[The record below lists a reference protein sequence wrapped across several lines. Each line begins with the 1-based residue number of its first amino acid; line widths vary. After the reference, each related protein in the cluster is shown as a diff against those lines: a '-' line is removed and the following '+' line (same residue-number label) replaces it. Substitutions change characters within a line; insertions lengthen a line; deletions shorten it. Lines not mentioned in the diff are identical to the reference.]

1 MKKLIT
7 ALILLIIIGTIYFFS
22 DEIVDFVMY
31 EYIYAEDFKYE
42 EGNVYERNTD
52 FLFVSRTDDYKP
64 NNKQD
69 ILNIIYTALNKGWID
84 FTFFC
89 PKDYLTC
96 LEDVDDITN
105 NTTLISNINNYVST
119 FNSYNKIIV
128 NTNSF
133 GRVNI
138 MVDKLYNDEEINL
151 INSKI
156 DEIYN
161 SIITNTMT
169 LTEKIKVIHDYII
182 NNTVYDEERSTQIKA
197 GNITSLKHPSNTAYG
212 PLFTG
217 KAICGGYTDIMA
229 LFLDKLG
236 VTNYKIS
243 SSKHIWNF
251 LYIDNTW
258 KHLDLTWDDPVVN
271 TGENVLT
278 DTFFLVSSNDLKT
291 KETVQ
296 HDFDENIFIEAK

>member
-52 FLFVSRTDDYKP
+52 FLFVSRTDDYEP

-161 SIITNTMT
+161 SIITNNMT